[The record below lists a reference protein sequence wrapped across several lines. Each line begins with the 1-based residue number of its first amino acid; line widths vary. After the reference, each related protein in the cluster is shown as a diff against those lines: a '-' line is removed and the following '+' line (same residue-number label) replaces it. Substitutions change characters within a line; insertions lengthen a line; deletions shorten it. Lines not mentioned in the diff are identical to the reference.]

1 MIAFGFQ
8 LAYVISLI
16 SDVLFMTKLILWRPF
31 FCNLRMANARRRAS
45 AASGA
50 RLCRYSTTQSL
61 RDPTCM
67 WYSSYWRHAPRSGI
81 GDLSLRESHVEGKVL
96 GGSRLMTMSVFKF
109 GRDSRFEV
117 KDMWGLWYL
126 RSSPKKVRCM
136 CTLLYRISLY
146 IYICIDMY
154 VCVCLDVAWP

>member
-8 LAYVISLI
+8 LAYVIWLI

-31 FCNLRMANARRRAS
+31 CYNLRMANARRRAS

-109 GRDSRFEV
+109 GRDGFEV

-126 RSSPKKVRCM
+126 WSWRGGLDVCVRWCII
-136 CTLLYRISLY
+136 YRCIY
-146 IYICIDMY
+146 IYIYMYTY
-154 VCVCLDVAWP
+154 VCVCV